1 MMSENPI
8 FRAENIEFGYDSEPA
23 LIVDDLDFQKNRIHV
38 LLGPNGSGKTTLM
51 KLLNMLLPLGKG
63 RILFDGRDVSRSRAL
78 REQTVYL
85 HQNPLLLSGTV
96 YDNIAYG
103 LKIRKQPGCEI
114 RDKVMEALEVVGLQ
128 GFEKRRSNA
137 LSGGEIQRVAI
148 ARALVL
154 RPKVILF
161 DEPTSSIDRENV
173 RRFEKLLPSIRDL
186 YGTTIIVST
195 HNLPFAYRICD
206 RLVHLDEGRVVPA
219 GENILP
225 GRMVPGQKDERL
237 FVSDGVSIHCP
248 DLEGDF
254 TKAVVDYDRIILSRE
269 ALRSS
274 ARNNF
279 PGTVESIAPVKNRER
294 AHPLIDVAVRVEDL
308 VLTSRVTG
316 ESSEELGLSSG
327 SRVFV
332 SFKAST
338 VRLY

>member
-1 MMSENPI
+1 MMSENPV
-8 FRAENIEFGYDSEPA
+8 FRVENIEFGYDSEPA
-23 LIVDDLDFQKNRIHV
+23 LIVDQLDFQENRIHV

-51 KLLNMLLPLGKG
+51 KLLNQLLPMGKG
-63 RILFDGRDVSRSRAL
+63 RILFNGKDAARSRAL

-85 HQNPLLLSGTV
+85 HQNPLLLTGTV

-103 LKIRKQPGCEI
+103 LKIRKQPGYEI
-114 RDKVMEALEVVGLQ
+114 RDKVMEALEVVGLE
-128 GFEKRRSNA
+128 GFEKRRYNA

-154 RPKVILF
+154 KPKALLF

-186 YGTTIIVST
+186 YGTTVIVST

-225 GRMVPGQKDERL
+225 GRMVPGEKDERL

-248 DLEGDF
+248 NLEGDF

-269 ALRSS
+269 PLHSS
-274 ARNNF
+274 ARNTF
-279 PGTVESIAPVKNRER
+279 PGTLESITPVKNREQ
-294 AHPLIDVAVRVEDL
+294 AHPLMDVAVKVEGL
-308 VLTSRVTG
+308 SLTSRVT
-316 ESSEELGLSSG
+316 SDSCEELGLSPG
-327 SRVFV
+327 ARVFV